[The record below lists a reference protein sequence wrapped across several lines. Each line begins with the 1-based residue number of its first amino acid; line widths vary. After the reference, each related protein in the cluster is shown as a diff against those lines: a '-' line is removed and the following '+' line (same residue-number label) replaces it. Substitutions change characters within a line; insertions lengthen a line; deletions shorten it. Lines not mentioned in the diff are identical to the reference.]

1 MYKKIIIIS
10 LILVLTYVAFR
21 FDFVSNFDNL
31 KEFLLSFNELGWIIF
46 ILLFALAALFS
57 VHGSIL
63 AIVGAIVYGP
73 VLGGILSVI
82 GATLGAALAFI
93 TARYLLRDS
102 MEKKFANNLVY
113 QKINEGIEK
122 NGTDFLIITRLVII
136 FPYNIQNF
144 IYGLTNIGF
153 IKYTIITFF
162 TIIPGTFLYTF
173 LADELV
179 NNGFSFSSETL
190 IKVFVASVLL
200 AALAIL
206 PRKYFERKGKI

>member
-21 FDFVSNFDNL
+21 FDFASNFDNL